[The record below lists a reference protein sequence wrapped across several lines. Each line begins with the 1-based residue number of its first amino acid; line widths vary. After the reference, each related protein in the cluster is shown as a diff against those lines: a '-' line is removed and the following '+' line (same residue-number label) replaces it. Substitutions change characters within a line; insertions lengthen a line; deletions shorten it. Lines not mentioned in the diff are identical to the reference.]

1 MSLVL
6 SELAG
11 IPDVQHGDDL
21 AALIAAALAGSGIE
35 PRAGDA
41 LVLAQKIVSKAEGR
55 LVRLAQVTPS
65 ARARELAQTTG
76 KDARLV
82 ELILAESSEV
92 MRAKPNVLIVRH
104 RLGYVMASAG
114 IDQSNTGEEG
124 EKGYNGEEVAL
135 LLPVDPQASA
145 ARIRIDLRARLGVDL
160 GVIVNDSFGRAWRNG
175 VVGVA
180 LGVSGLPALVDLR
193 GTPDRYGRPLRITQ
207 IGVADELA
215 AAASLVMG
223 QGAEG
228 TPVVHV
234 RGLRYAPREG
244 SVTELLRAPDEDMF
258 R

>member
-1 MSLVL
+1 MSRLAL
-6 SELAG
+6 STLDG
-11 IPDVQHGDDL
+11 LPDVRAGDDL
-21 AALIAAALAGSGIE
+21 AALIAAAFQRSGIE
-35 PRAGDA
+35 PEAGDV
-41 LVLAQKIVSKAEGR
+41 LVIAQKIVSKAESR
-55 LVRLAQVTPS
+55 LVALAQVVPS
-65 ARARELAQTTG
+65 ARALELGVVTG

-82 ELILAESSEV
+82 ELILQESAEV

-104 RLGYVMASAG
+104 RAGYVMASAG
-114 IDQSNTGEEG
+114 IDQSNTGADG
-124 EKGYNGEEVAL
+124 DEVAL
-135 LLPVDPQASA
+135 LLPVDPEASA
-145 ARIRIDLRARLGVDL
+145 ARIRAGLRDRVGVDL

-180 LGVSGLPALVDLR
+180 LGVSGLPALVDMR
-193 GTPDRYGRPLRITQ
+193 GQPDRYGRALRITQ

-234 RGLRYAPREG
+234 RGFAYARREG
-244 SVTELLRAPDEDMF
+244 SVRELLRAPDEDMF